1 MSNIINTKQ
10 NPDGSYSQAPYG
22 INGDIGALAQYGDNL
37 QNEIENFTN
46 GVIVATNS
54 LNQASRNIENANQR
68 FWNAEFNRQGIVNNE
83 TNKYS
88 TLLSSQNNLLQRI
101 NFLEIRLW
109 RYKKEFSF
117 RDNSGQLITGDKT
130 KIEQELSS
138 RYGVNVCIVNDLND
152 VLQNKYEIKINTI
165 FIAINSI
172 SVVVKEIF
180 IPNSI
185 YEIVQDL
192 NGTCRRNLLAQ
203 TRFIKKQKY
212 FSNQLDCSS
221 TLFILDNMTESYRSF
236 NLISGWI
243 KNIGIYDDSILL
255 LVGNEDVLEGIVVN
269 KVIKPLF
276 NTGIFVT
283 ITDDMLKNKSFAEI
297 THNKLFLHINQIPT
311 DKENQKKL
319 KELIIS
325 IVINKSIQADGC
337 TIPTQAKVIVTLDEP
352 HLFFKDCIDI
362 TTVVFIKTMD
372 EILVIADLGLSS
384 SVLLYQKIENS
395 LDFFSG
401 ELQLT
406 FPDSSVILSQKQRY
420 IELLQEETEL
430 INIIS
435 DTGLPILDPYS
446 DTFETLLPQGEY
458 HTYITGQTRIGKSF
472 LLVTLFVWYM
482 RNKDC
487 SLILFDVHG
496 DLAKKAKMLVKDKKR
511 LLYISNSSHKKG
523 YSATINLFELSDKSE
538 KNISKMAN
546 LILNVIKK
554 VKADEQF
561 SGPMEVALL
570 RSIRVLLRKGNGSF
584 LELYRMMNDRRNSDL
599 IEYARKCGNS
609 LDEEYFTDYFNDTN
623 TKNAIRKRLDTLIN
637 DEDFVNLTHGES
649 KIDFEKEINTPGKI
663 IIIDIAKGD
672 MDSYIYYIRF
682 MMEYILVLALKRF
695 DTPKEDRT
703 MTHVIIDE
711 FDNFLT
717 AGDNIKTILKEAGK
731 YNLFLTLAHQI
742 ISDIKDRSLRDTILG
757 MTETKIVCRNSNKTL
772 DAINKTH
779 NINLEAENLNKGEQY
794 IVNGNNIV
802 TKSKN
807 TTRFLDATE
816 EISSEQWE
824 EIIQHQFKT
833 YYRPINQNTSSQQ
846 PTEDDLMQMIQQFK
860 NDVKSVLSSKISI
873 ESSSLNNLS
882 KKHSEKFDEIKS
894 DITYFDT
901 NKGIARPRIRQQEI
915 STIFQ
920 MVFGLREAISN
931 RKFIALLKS
940 ENQDDLFNQ
949 TDSGTRLGDFTDN
962 GKTQTEQYYYLTW

>member
-1 MSNIINTKQ
+1 MS
-10 NPDGSYSQAPYG
+10 S
-22 INGDIGALAQYGDNL
+22 
-37 QNEIENFTN
+37 N
-46 GVIVATNS
+46 GVYGEVMDDRMTYPNNYNNGFPSIQPVVNS
-54 LNQASRNIENANQR
+54 QFNSFDRMVQKIENANQR

-83 TNKYS
+83 TNKYN

-101 NFLEIRLW
+101 NFAEIRLW
-109 RYKKEFSF
+109 RYKKELSF
-117 RDNSGQLITGDKT
+117 RDNSGQLISGDKT

-138 RYGVNVCIVNDLND
+138 RYGGNVCIVNDLND
-152 VLQNKYEIKINTI
+152 VLQNKYEIKLNTI

-172 SVVVKEIF
+172 CVVVREIF
-180 IPNSI
+180 VQNSI
-185 YEIVQDL
+185 YEIVQDS
-192 NGTCRRNLLAQ
+192 NGTFQRNLLAQ

-212 FSNQLDCSS
+212 FSNQLDYSS

-236 NLISGWI
+236 DLISGWI

-297 THNKLFLHINQIPT
+297 TYNKLFLHINQIPT

-337 TIPTQAKVIVTLDEP
+337 TIPTQVKVIIALDEP
-352 HLFFKDCIDI
+352 HLFFKDLMEII
-362 TTVVFIKTMD
+362 TVLFIKTMD
-372 EILVIADLGLSS
+372 EIVAKLTFHSS
-384 SVLLYQKIENS
+384 TQLYQIIENS
-395 LDFFSG
+395 LDYFSG
-401 ELQLT
+401 ET
-406 FPDSSVILSQKQRY
+406 SMESPDSSVVLSQKQRY
-420 IELLQEETEL
+420 IEQLQEETE
-430 INIIS
+430 IMDIES

-446 DTFETLLPQGEY
+446 DSFENLLPRGEY

-487 SLILFDVHG
+487 SLVLFDIHG
-496 DLAKKAKMLVKDKKR
+496 DLAKKVKMLVKDKER
-511 LLYISNSSHKKG
+511 LLYISNSLHKEG
-523 YSATINLFELSDKSE
+523 YTATINLFEISDKSE

-546 LILNVIKK
+546 IILNVIKQIK
-554 VKADEQF
+554 TDETF
-561 SGPMEVALL
+561 SGAMEEALL
-570 RSIRVLLRKGNGSF
+570 RSTRVLLRKGNGSF
-584 LELYRMMNDRRNSDL
+584 LELYRMMNVKRNHDL
-599 IEYARKCGNS
+599 IKYAQNCGNPQ
-609 LDEEYFTDYFNDTN
+609 DEEYFTDYFNDIQ
-623 TKNAIRKRLDTLIN
+623 TKNAIRRRLSTLLD

-649 KIDFEKEINTPGKI
+649 KIDFAKEINTPGKI
-663 IIIDIAKGD
+663 IIIDIAKGN

-682 MMEYILVLALKRF
+682 MIEYILVLALQRV
-695 DTPKEDRT
+695 DTPKEQRT
-703 MTHVIIDE
+703 KTHLILDE
-711 FDNFLT
+711 FDNFIT
-717 AGDNIKTILKEAGK
+717 SGDNIKTILKEAGK
-731 YNLFLTLAHQI
+731 YNLFLTIAHQI
-742 ISDIKDRSLRDTILG
+742 ISDIKDQSLRDTILG
-757 MTETKIVCRNSNKTL
+757 MTETKIICRNSNKTL

-816 EISSEQWE
+816 EISSERWREVEQY
-824 EIIQHQFKT
+824 QTNT

-860 NDVKSVLSSKISI
+860 KDIIMKNLTETSCLYKLKETAPLRFKEISKDFEFVTISD
-873 ESSSLNNLS
+873 
-882 KKHSEKFDEIKS
+882 EKY
-894 DITYFDT
+894 T
-901 NKGIARPRIRQQEI
+901 PRMRQAEI
-915 STIFQ
+915 STVFALAFNLDTIIDNEKFTQ
-920 MVFGLREAISN
+920 M
-931 RKFIALLKS
+931 LKG
-940 ENQDDLFNQ
+940 EDDMFNQ
-949 TDSGTRLGDFTDN
+949 TARGTRLAEFTSD
-962 GKTQTEQYYYLTW
+962 GTKTRQYYYFEW